1 MDVSEYLNDLAV
13 RDLLQRVVDDPA
25 VRCLPEHSWL
35 TAEMARIDEG
45 FKTLLE
51 SGPIIREE
59 EHRWWRR
66 SLPGVGGIDF
76 VTDVKERYGVDLM
89 LVD

>member
-1 MDVSEYLNDLAV
+1 
-13 RDLLQRVVDDPA
+13 
-25 VRCLPEHSWL
+25 
-35 TAEMARIDEG
+35 MARIDEG

-59 EHRWWRR
+59 ERRWWRR